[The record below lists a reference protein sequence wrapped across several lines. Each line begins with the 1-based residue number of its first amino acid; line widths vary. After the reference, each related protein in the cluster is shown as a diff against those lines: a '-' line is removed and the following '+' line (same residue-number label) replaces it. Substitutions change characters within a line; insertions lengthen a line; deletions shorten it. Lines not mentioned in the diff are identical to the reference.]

1 MRSWRR
7 PSLFSRRTPA
17 SLEPNRL
24 SNTLD
29 ALRAAGAP
37 LIDLTVS
44 NPTRV
49 NLPYPREEILAALH
63 DPAALGYEPT
73 AQGLPAA
80 REAIAEWHAAQG
92 APVDPDHIIL
102 TGSTSEAYAWLFKL
116 LCDPGDNVLT
126 PRPSYPLFECL
137 AELEGV
143 EVRQY
148 SLVEELRWGIDLN
161 ALEARVD
168 ERTRAIVVVNPNN
181 PTGTYLKQSEWL
193 RLQEFA
199 AVRGL
204 AILSDEVFFDYPWQ
218 PDPSRVSSLQGPHL
232 ALTFTLSGLSKVAG
246 LPQMKLGWIHA
257 AGPPAARREAL
268 ERLEWIADSYLP
280 VSAPVQHAAARWL
293 QLTPFIQAGIR
304 TRTIGNLAAF
314 TQAIAPESGW
324 RVLPSEGGWCAILE
338 APRFHGEEEWALMAL
353 QSHFVHFQPGFFY
366 DFDREVFLVAS
377 LLVVPEV
384 LEIALRR
391 LTFLLR

>member
-1 MRSWRR
+1 V
-7 PSLFSRRTPA
+7 

-24 SNTLD
+24 SLTLD

-49 NLPYPREEILAALH
+49 NLPYPREELLAALH
-63 DPAALGYEPT
+63 EPAVLTYEPT
-73 AQGLPAA
+73 ARGLLAA
-80 REAIAEWHAAQG
+80 REAIAEWHHGQG
-92 APVDPDHIIL
+92 VSASPDGLVL
-102 TGSTSEAYAWLFKL
+102 TGSTSEAYGWLFKL

-148 SLVEELRWGIDLN
+148 SLVEEWRWGIDIGAMESCVN
-161 ALEARVD
+161 

-181 PTGTYLKQSEWL
+181 PTGIYLKRDEWL

-204 AILSDEVFFDYPWQ
+204 AIISDEVFFDYYWSA
-218 PDPSRVSSLQGPHL
+218 DSRRISSLQGPHL

-257 AGPPAARREAL
+257 AGPDELRREAL
-268 ERLEWIADSYLP
+268 ERLEWIADAYLP

-293 QLTPFIQAGIR
+293 ELTPFIQSGIRIR
-304 TRTIGNLAAF
+304 TRTNLGSLV
-314 TQAIAPESGW
+314 QAIPPESGW

-338 APRFHGEEEWALMAL
+338 APRFQSEDEWILSAL
-353 QSHFVHFQPGFFY
+353 QLHSVQLQPGYFY
-366 DFDREVFLVAS
+366 DFNREAFLVAS
-377 LLVVPEV
+377 LLVDPET
-384 LEIALRR
+384 LESALRR
-391 LTFLLR
+391 LPALLS